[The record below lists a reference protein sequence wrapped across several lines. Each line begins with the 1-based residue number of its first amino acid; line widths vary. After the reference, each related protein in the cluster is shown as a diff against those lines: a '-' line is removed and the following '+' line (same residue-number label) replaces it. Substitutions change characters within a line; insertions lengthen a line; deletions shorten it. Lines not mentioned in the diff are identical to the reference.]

1 LFVTKSASR
10 KYSVKRPRAAAL
22 IIGDEI
28 LNGTVADVNTTEL
41 AKFLFARG
49 IEFDKVE
56 IVPDKVSMTIIIYKY
71 IIGDVFNI
79 LYASINSWRFI
90 DNFFIFDLV
99 KSRVPASYYA
109 LLILFH

>member
-1 LFVTKSASR
+1 MYRLLTKGSSSSVAKKIVASTKKSNKTDLLSALFVTKSASR
-10 KYSVKRPRAAAL
+10 KYASVKRPRAAAL

-56 IVPDKVSMTIIIYKY
+56 IVPDKVSIYTI
-71 IIGDVFNI
+71 NT
-79 LYASINSWRFI
+79 
-90 DNFFIFDLV
+90 
-99 KSRVPASYYA
+99 
-109 LLILFH
+109 

>member
-1 LFVTKSASR
+1 LTNKSASR

-28 LNGTVADVNTTEL
+28 LNGTVADINTTEL

-56 IVPDKVSMTIIIYKY
+56 IVPDKVTK
-71 IIGDVFNI
+71 I
-79 LYASINSWRFI
+79 LQY
-90 DNFFIFDLV
+90 
-99 KSRVPASYYA
+99 
-109 LLILFH
+109 